1 MDRYVKMAMAEV
13 DAQLA
18 VLYRNSSA
26 DSAPAYERVKNLVV
40 SQINSG
46 QWPEGYQLPS
56 ENQLVGALGLSRMTI
71 NRALRELTTDGLI
84 VRMMG
89 VGTFVAAAKAAS
101 PLFEVKN
108 IADEIQ
114 ERGHRHRTEVVF
126 IREETTDGK
135 DSFIRDSLGRKVFH
149 SLLVHF
155 EDDVPIQ
162 VEERFV
168 NPAEAPGYLTQDFTA
183 VTPNNYLSE
192 VAPLVRGEHVVEAVL
207 GSAEECKLL
216 GIAKSEPCL
225 LIRRRTWS
233 ATGLVSAARLIH
245 PGSRNRLEGTFE
257 R

>member
-1 MDRYVKMAMAEV
+1 MAMAEV

-18 VLYRNSSA
+18 VLFRNSSV

-56 ENQLVGALGLSRMTI
+56 ENQLVAALGLSRMTI
-71 NRALRELTTDGLI
+71 NRALRELTNDGLI

-89 VGTFVAAAKAAS
+89 VGTFVAATKAAS
-101 PLFEVKN
+101 ALFEVKN

-114 ERGHRHRTEVVF
+114 RRGHLHRTDVVF
-126 IREETTDGK
+126 VREEIADGSNSLVG
-135 DSFIRDSLGRKVFH
+135 DSMGRKVFH
-149 SLLVHF
+149 SLMVHL

-168 NPAEAPGYLTQDFTA
+168 NPFEAPDYLTQDFTV

-207 GSAEECKLL
+207 GSSDECSLL
-216 GIAKSEPCL
+216 DIDKSEPCL

-233 ATGLVSAARLIH
+233 ASGLVSAARLIH